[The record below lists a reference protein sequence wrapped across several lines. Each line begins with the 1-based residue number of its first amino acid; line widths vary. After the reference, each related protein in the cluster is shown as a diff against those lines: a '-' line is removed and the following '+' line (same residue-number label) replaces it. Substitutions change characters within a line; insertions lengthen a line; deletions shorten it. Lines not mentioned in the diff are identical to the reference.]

1 MLYKTTKQMTIFNK
15 NTKKY
20 DGVRALV
27 VKQLAQR
34 YGVTETFVRQ
44 ALRKARQSATAL
56 MICADFKELYKEV
69 AATLNG
75 K

>member
-1 MLYKTTKQMTIFNK
+1 MTIFNK

-20 DGVRALV
+20 DGARALV
-27 VKQLAQR
+27 ISQLATR

-44 ALRKARQSATAL
+44 ALRRARQSSIAL

-69 AATLNG
+69 ARTLH
-75 K
+75 KK